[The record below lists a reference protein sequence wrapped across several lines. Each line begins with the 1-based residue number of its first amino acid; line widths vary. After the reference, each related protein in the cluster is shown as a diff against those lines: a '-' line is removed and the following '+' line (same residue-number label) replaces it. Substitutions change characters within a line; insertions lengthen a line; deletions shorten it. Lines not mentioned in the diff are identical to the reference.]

1 MCVTDH
7 RVERVPSSSSSVG
20 RLEAF
25 MLQCFP
31 ALFPRPPAPSCL
43 VFSTTKLI
51 YLSSKAQ
58 LRWHLCAD
66 LLVHPIHTAHFYWN
80 LFTSLFMACGCPPLL
95 CFPFFPTQT
104 PRRFWMVP
112 SHPRRLQWASS
123 APASVA
129 IRLRILLHTARHHSV
144 EPGILW
150 P

>member
-7 RVERVPSSSSSVG
+7 RVERAPAAAAQSFRGVHAPVLSHTPPSPS
-20 RLEAF
+20 
-25 MLQCFP
+25 
-31 ALFPRPPAPSCL
+31 APSCL
-43 VFSTTKLI
+43 VFSPTKLI
-51 YLSSKAQ
+51 HSSSKAQ

-80 LFTSLFMACGCPPLL
+80 LFTSLFMTCGCPPLL

-104 PRRFWMVP
+104 PRRFWVAP
-112 SHPRRLQWASS
+112 SHPRRLQWTSS

-129 IRLRILLHTARHHSV
+129 IRFRILLHTARHHSV
-144 EPGILW
+144 EPGMFW